1 MLLYFKY
8 LKILLKAQVQYRLSF
23 WMLTAGQFF
32 MPFFLF
38 AGMYF
43 LFARF
48 GSIKGW
54 AFYEAALCFSI
65 IHMAFAIS
73 QCFARGFDFFSDLV
87 VSGEFD
93 RILVRPQSTIIQVMG
108 SKMEITRIG
117 RLLQSIAVF
126 IWAVSNLPI
135 HWNVL
140 KMITLFLMT
149 ISGVFIFTGIFILA
163 AALCFWTIQGIEV
176 VNAITDGGR
185 EMAQYPLD
193 IYKKWVTRFFT
204 LVIPFGCVNYLPLLF
219 VLDRVED
226 TSVLYMLAPLYGI
239 FFIIPCL
246 FIWEFSVKHYLST
259 GS

>member
-8 LKILLKAQVQYRLSF
+8 LKILIKAQVQYRLSF
-23 WMLTAGQFF
+23 WMLAAGQFL

-54 AFYEAALCFSI
+54 SFYEAALCFSI

-87 VSGEFD
+87 VNGEFD

-108 SKMEITRIG
+108 SKIEITRIG
-117 RLLQSIAVF
+117 RLLQSIVVFGWAVF
-126 IWAVSNLPI
+126 NIPI
-135 HWNVL
+135 HWDIFKVA
-140 KMITLFLMT
+140 TLFLMI

-163 AALCFWTIQGIEV
+163 AALCFWTIQGLEV
-176 VNAITDGGR
+176 VNIITDGGR

-219 VLDRVED
+219 LLDRVED

-246 FIWEFSVKHYLST
+246 FIWEFSVRHYLST